1 MAKAASTSARS
12 APKPE
17 YDKVVTAIARDVR
30 TREAALPLFDSACRS
45 RFFLHPRLTPKVCLF
60 FHGFTAGPYQF
71 APLGE
76 ILFKA
81 GYNVLIPLMPG
92 HGQAGDWS
100 KDNPPPLP
108 TNPKDYLKYALRWMK
123 IARMLG
129 DKVIVGGLS
138 GGGTI
143 AGWLALEQAHNVD
156 RALLF
161 APYLSSSSR
170 VIDLFVQ
177 AFDSYFE
184 WTKLSAPSYRG
195 FPLAALRAILT
206 IGQYNLNRARRDPVA
221 PMFIISSES
230 DKAVSNND
238 HHRLFESALAHQPKC
253 WYNRF
258 DRVLDI
264 PHTMMTESEGNPW
277 HNLLHRMAKAYIE
290 SDLTWSEV
298 EEIAYRMTKGKIFNA
313 VVAELNLQDKVS
325 ADMPT
330 MMTMVDKRA
339 IVVSR
344 ELDGNKGRRS
354 RRKRVRPRDR

>member
-1 MAKAASTSARS
+1 MAKAASDSTGS
-12 APKPE
+12 APKSKYN
-17 YDKVVTAIARDVR
+17 YDTVATTITRDVR
-30 TREAALPLFDSACRS
+30 IREDALPLFDQSCHS
-45 RFFLHPRLTPKVCLF
+45 RFFLHPHVTPKVCLF

-71 APLGE
+71 VPLGE
-76 ILFKA
+76 LLFKS

-108 TNPKDYLKYALRWMK
+108 TNPKDYLKYALQWIK
-123 IARMLG
+123 ISRMLG
-129 DKVIVGGLS
+129 SKVIVGGLS

-170 VIDLFVQ
+170 VIDLFVK

-206 IGQYNLNRARRDPVA
+206 IGQYNLARARQEPIA

-230 DKAVSNND
+230 DKAVHNGD
-238 HHRLFESALAHQPKC
+238 HHRLFETAVGESNK
-253 WYNRF
+253 
-258 DRVLDI
+258 VL
-264 PHTMMTESEGNPW
+264 
-277 HNLLHRMAKAYIE
+277 
-290 SDLTWSEV
+290 V
-298 EEIAYRMTKGKIFNA
+298 
-313 VVAELNLQDKVS
+313 
-325 ADMPT
+325 
-330 MMTMVDKRA
+330 
-339 IVVSR
+339 
-344 ELDGNKGRRS
+344 
-354 RRKRVRPRDR
+354 